1 MQASACTPR
10 SAWSSSCIQDT
21 HVALQHQSRPGIV
34 NLQVSGKGAKAPKAK
49 APAKPA
55 PAAAGKTGGR
65 AKDGSTGQNADAS
78 VQREEEA
85 RLLAAVQ
92 SVRTSAATDA
102 VGVEDRLKVV
112 AIKNSCSYIGEP
124 RLQSQPDC
132 TWHGAS
138 SPFCLL
144 FASNMLQQAT
154 AGKPLLLSPL
164 KTKVC
169 SAVESPASSGP
180 YRIVTGSPE
189 QQVCAVSLW
198 HHGAC

>member
-1 MQASACTPR
+1 MYATVCMELIVHTR
-10 SAWSSSCIQDT
+10 HSCCP
-21 HVALQHQSRPGIV
+21 AKQSRPGIL
-34 NLQVSGKGAKAPKAK
+34 NLQVSGKGAKALKAK

-112 AIKNSCSYIGEP
+112 AIKNSCSCIGEP

-144 FASNMLQQAT
+144 FASDMLQQAT

-180 YRIVTGSPE
+180 YRVVTRLPE
-189 QQVCAVSLW
+189 QQVCAASLW
-198 HHGAC
+198 HLGAC

>member
-1 MQASACTPR
+1 MELIVHTR
-10 SAWSSSCIQDT
+10 HSCCP
-21 HVALQHQSRPGIV
+21 ANQSRPGIL

-55 PAAAGKTGGR
+55 PAPAGKTGGR

-92 SVRTSAATDA
+92 SVRTSAAPDA

-144 FASNMLQQAT
+144 FAPNMLQQAT

-164 KTKVC
+164 KTNVC